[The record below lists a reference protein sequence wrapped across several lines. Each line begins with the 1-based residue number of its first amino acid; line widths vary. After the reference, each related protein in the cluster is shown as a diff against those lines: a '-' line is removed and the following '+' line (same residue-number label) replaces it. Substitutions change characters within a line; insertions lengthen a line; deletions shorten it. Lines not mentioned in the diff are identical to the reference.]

1 MNRTLWVAC
10 RLIAEYFFQT
20 RVYVLDAIHAF
31 SWLPPSVSRVTGP
44 GRLQGRALEHGL
56 VAALSRLATTAK
68 GIRMKHRD
76 GTLFF
81 IDDSKEARQILTVMT
96 SVATRLCKSMGQEM
110 RSETARSE
118 LSRRALALAIQFC
131 FSAV

>member
-1 MNRTLWVAC
+1 MGGMQTHC
-10 RLIAEYFFQT
+10 RVFFSDPC
-20 RVYVLDAIHAF
+20 VYVLDAIQAF

-81 IDDSKEARQILTVMT
+81 IDDSKEAQQILTVMT